1 MIPQRKSEKGQI
13 LVLLVLAIIGLLGMT
28 ALALDGSM
36 IYADRRFTQSVV
48 DSASL
53 AGGNEIKEYFGTMN
67 VTDAELDSCAD
78 AQFKTAATLAIN
90 EAIARAREHYPEIE
104 NFTLGEGQISLSGTE
119 FTINSGAIDLGGH
132 VFSVTCNLS
141 QKSLIVNV
149 ALTSQTN
156 TAFIQV
162 ISPVIARNTVH
173 AETEVV
179 ANRSLTGGYA
189 LISLSQACQNNR
201 GGTWVNGTPGITL
214 NDGGACSNSCTR
226 ITGNSTVDS
235 DGPINYD
242 VNDGYSGPGQPS
254 VNPAPTPIDADCIDV
269 DPFAEIFEALEDAC
283 DTMELETR
291 FPVVDASGAQTYFQ
305 GKYQD
310 IEQTSDKPMV
320 FKPGLYCLT
329 HTGNKPSLKIN
340 GGTVTGVDVTFVI
353 LDGDV
358 NVGGNAGITDIITLS
373 APEDLN
379 NDGVVDD
386 NPDSETGW
394 CAMLGQPDQTVELD
408 GSCASGYSPI
418 LEPNLA
424 KSPFLF
430 YVTDWGTNNNRPI
443 LSLLGTSASAYD
455 GIVYAP
461 TSLVTIG
468 GTASGE
474 TLDYGTSIIGY
485 DVTISGTSLVDITA
499 LDEGVPSVS
508 GWLDFLK

>member
-36 IYADRRFTQSVV
+36 IYADRRFTQSVA

-90 EAIARAREHYPEIE
+90 EAITRAREYYPEIAGT
-104 NFTLGEGQISLSGTE
+104 TLDLNDISLSGTE

-201 GGTWVNGTPGITL
+201 GGTWVNGTPNITL
-214 NDGGACSNSCTR
+214 NEGGACSNSCTR

-242 VNDGYSGPGQPS
+242 IQDGYTGPGQPY
-254 VNPAPTPIDADCIDV
+254 VNPAPTPIEDDCIDV
-269 DPFAEIFEALEDAC
+269 DPFAEIFA
-283 DTMELETR
+283 ELESTCNAMVEDPNRVVEETTGLKTR
-291 FPVVDASGAQTYFQ
+291 TYFQ
-305 GKYQD
+305 GKFTN
-310 IEQTSDKPMV
+310 IVMPSGSPIV
-320 FKPGLYCLT
+320 FKPGLYCLK
-329 HTGNKPSLKIN
+329 HTGNTPALKIN

-353 LDGDV
+353 MNGDV
-358 NVGGNAGITDIITLS
+358 NVGGNGGAIEIITLR
-373 APEDLN
+373 APQDLDKN
-379 NDGVVDD
+379 GA
-386 NPDSETGW
+386 PD
-394 CAMLGQPDQTVELD
+394 L
-408 GSCASGYSPI
+408 
-418 LEPNLA
+418 
-424 KSPFLF
+424 
-430 YVTDWGTNNNRPI
+430 
-443 LSLLGTSASAYD
+443 
-455 GIVYAP
+455 
-461 TSLVTIG
+461 
-468 GTASGE
+468 
-474 TLDYGTSIIGY
+474 
-485 DVTISGTSLVDITA
+485 
-499 LDEGVPSVS
+499 
-508 GWLDFLK
+508 